1 MSGKACVKC
10 NETKDIQFFGKDKGS
25 KDGHLRICK
34 LCRKYIQR
42 EYKLKNKEKIKN
54 RDKKYREENKEIIKI
69 KRDENKDKNKEY
81 GKQYYLKD
89 ENKVK
94 RKIYIKD
101 YVLKNEES
109 IKIKRKEYR
118 EKNKEIIS
126 IKDKAYRNTNKLEI
140 KEKRKNRTRSN
151 HEKISN
157 RIRSRIRM
165 GLKSV
170 NLNKCISSSKLLGCS
185 VDFFREYIESKF
197 TKGMTWENW
206 GLYGWHIDHIVPCAS
221 FDLSDLEQQKMCFN
235 YSNLQ
240 PLWATTAIAVE
251 YGEDQS
257 YIGNLEKSK
266 NDYRK

>member
-10 NETKDIQFFGKDKGS
+10 NETKDIQFFGKDKSS

-69 KRDENKDKNKEY
+69 KRDENKDKNNEY
-81 GKQYYLKD
+81 KKQYYLKN
-89 ENKVK
+89 ENKIK
-94 RKIYIKD
+94 RNIYIKD

-126 IKDKAYRNTNKLEI
+126 IRNKIYINTHKSQI
-140 KEKRKNRTRSN
+140 KENRKNRIRSDY
-151 HEKISN
+151 EKISD

-165 GLKSV
+165 ALKSV
-170 NLNKCISSSKLLGCS
+170 NLNKCISSSESLGCS
-185 VDFFREYIESKF
+185 IQFFREYLESKF
-197 TKGMTWENW
+197 TKGMTWETW
-206 GLYGWHIDHIVPCAS
+206 GLYGWHLDHIIPISS
-221 FDLSDLEQQKMCFN
+221 FDLSDPEQQKQCFHYTN
-235 YSNLQ
+235 TQ
-240 PLWATTAIAVE
+240 PLWATKEIAMS
-251 YGEDQS
+251 YGES
-257 YIGNLEKSK
+257 EGYIGNLEKSNK
-266 NDYRK
+266 NDN